1 MATLSRSSGHKHDN
15 HDWTSSEYVSHWA
28 EGQDRKEALRQ
39 EAFRV
44 MAQTI
49 PFDKGLPIKI
59 LDVGAGY
66 GALTQFLLN
75 HFSNGTAVC
84 QDGSQEMAKLGH
96 ERMAAY
102 EGRFTYIQ
110 CDFSK
115 IGWSRNI
122 TGPFEAVVSAI
133 AIHNVRDP
141 KVMQSIYEEILPL
154 LKNGGCF
161 LNFDRP
167 RPPFEEQLMWLRQ
180 AGYVDVD
187 CFWKDETRG
196 VFGGFKRE

>member
-1 MATLSRSSGHKHDN
+1 MATLSRASGRERDN
-15 HDWTSSEYVSHWA
+15 HDWASSEYVSHWA
-28 EGQDRKEALRQ
+28 EGQDKKEDLRQ
-39 EAFRV
+39 KPFRV
-44 MAQTI
+44 LAETI

-66 GALTQFLLN
+66 GALTQFLLE
-75 HFSNGTAVC
+75 HFPNATVLC
-84 QDGSQEMAKLGH
+84 QDGSQEMMKMGH

-102 EGRFTYIQ
+102 EGRFSYVQ
-110 CDFSK
+110 SDFGKS
-115 IGWSRNI
+115 GWSQGLV
-122 TGPFEAVVSAI
+122 GPFEAVVSAI

-141 KVMQSIYEEILPL
+141 KVMEDIYREILPL

-167 RPPFEEQLMWLRQ
+167 RPPYEEQLTWLRQ
-180 AGYVDVD
+180 VGFVNVK
-187 CFWKDETRG
+187 CFWKDENRG